1 MLSNRKQIFLLE
13 KEGIEAERDL
23 RDGGDSKCRE
33 CRNSQAFQQQRGHM
47 TSSLNAPHIHAT

>member
-33 CRNSQAFQQQRGHM
+33 CRKRFSN
-47 TSSLNAPHIHAT
+47 NAVT